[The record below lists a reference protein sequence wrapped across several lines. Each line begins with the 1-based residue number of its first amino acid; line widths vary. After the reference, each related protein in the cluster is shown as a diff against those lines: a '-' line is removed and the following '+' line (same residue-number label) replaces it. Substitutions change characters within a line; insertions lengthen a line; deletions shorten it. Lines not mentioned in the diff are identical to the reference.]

1 MFAPKTK
8 CQFFLYILIFFVFM
22 ALIPLINFLVATGG
36 IIAAIGKKF
45 DFERFFIIWD
55 KRSESY
61 MRTFMF
67 IMMLPYHL
75 ILILGITAVAVV
87 PGALIFPFMIIPSY
101 YLNIRQ
107 YFSIMIY
114 WWKGNRFQENADA
127 EKMRP
132 EVKARLL

>member
-1 MFAPKTK
+1 
-8 CQFFLYILIFFVFM
+8 M

-36 IIAAIGKKF
+36 IIAVFSKKI
-45 DFERFFIIWD
+45 DFERFFITWD
-55 KRSESY
+55 KRSETY

-75 ILILGITAVAVV
+75 ILISAITAVAAV
-87 PGALIFPFMIIPSY
+87 PGAIIFPFMIIPSY

-114 WWKGNRFQENADA
+114 WWKGNRFQENADV
-127 EKMRP
+127 EKMNSA
-132 EVKARLL
+132 VKARQ

>member
-1 MFAPKTK
+1 
-8 CQFFLYILIFFVFM
+8 M

-61 MRTFMF
+61 MRTFIF

-75 ILILGITAVAVV
+75 ILIFGITAVAAV

-101 YLNIRQ
+101 YLEYQVI
-107 YFSIMIY
+107 
-114 WWKGNRFQENADA
+114 
-127 EKMRP
+127 
-132 EVKARLL
+132 LLHHDLLVERKQISRECGCRKDET

>member
-1 MFAPKTK
+1 
-8 CQFFLYILIFFVFM
+8 
-22 ALIPLINFLVATGG
+22 
-36 IIAAIGKKF
+36 
-45 DFERFFIIWD
+45 
-55 KRSESY
+55 
-61 MRTFMF
+61 
-67 IMMLPYHL
+67 MLPYHL

-132 EVKARLL
+132 EVKARLLQNKQKKVYQDEQDSIEKEPILDEID